1 MANTK
6 IPVELSSTPSI
17 VDNGDATA
25 ITINSNEQVGFGT
38 TPPTDT
44 HATWSQ
50 FFIGQKGSLISEK
63 SGTGGIYGTIL
74 SDNLYIDSDTG
85 STANIVTNE
94 SSAYVQEAGSHK
106 FYSQASGSAGAA
118 VTLSEK
124 MRIDSSGNVGLFG
137 DDVAQTIDNY
147 SNYTTLTLSNNT
159 GGIIQFEDDGNAI
172 GEIFNGTDN
181 LSIGTTESGASLRF
195 RTDTGTEAMRIDSS
209 GNVGIGTSSPTQK
222 LHVDS
227 GDALI
232 KSAYDSSGTTNAYM
246 YFASR
251 ASGNWRN
258 STIGNTGTD
267 LVFSTGGT
275 GTTHTNAT
283 EKMRIDSSGEIH
295 VNTTATINSGQF
307 EVLAQANHQAI
318 VGKVQ
323 TNANSVFQGFDSSGS
338 AVFVA
343 TGAGNLTI
351 TGTLSQGSD
360 ISLKENIKPL
370 NNQLETV
377 KKLNPVTFDW
387 KEDKKPYQQIGFI
400 AQEVEKHLPELI
412 ENKDDIKR
420 MSYGNMTAVLVKAIQ
435 EQQELIET
443 QQTTIND
450 LKSRIET
457 LEG

>member
-1 MANTK
+1 
-6 IPVELSSTPSI
+6 
-17 VDNGDATA
+17 
-25 ITINSNEQVGFGT
+25 
-38 TPPTDT
+38 
-44 HATWSQ
+44 
-50 FFIGQKGSLISEK
+50 
-63 SGTGGIYGTIL
+63 
-74 SDNLYIDSDTG
+74 
-85 STANIVTNE
+85 
-94 SSAYVQEAGSHK
+94 
-106 FYSQASGSAGAA
+106 
-118 VTLSEK
+118 
-124 MRIDSSGNVGLFG
+124 
-137 DDVAQTIDNY
+137 
-147 SNYTTLTLSNNT
+147 
-159 GGIIQFEDDGNAI
+159 
-172 GEIFNGTDN
+172 
-181 LSIGTTESGASLRF
+181 
-195 RTDTGTEAMRIDSS
+195 
-209 GNVGIGTSSPTQK
+209 
-222 LHVDS
+222 
-227 GDALI
+227 
-232 KSAYDSSGTTNAYM
+232 M